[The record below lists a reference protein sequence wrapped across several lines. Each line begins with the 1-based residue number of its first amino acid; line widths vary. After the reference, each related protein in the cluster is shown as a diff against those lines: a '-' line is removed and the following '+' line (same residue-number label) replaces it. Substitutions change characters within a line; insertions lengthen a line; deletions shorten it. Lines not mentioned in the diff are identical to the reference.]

1 MSDWNGFGGLD
12 LTSVQTG
19 GGNTRLQPGRYIV
32 VCKDAKVEEIR
43 NTKNRK
49 LVCDFQAEDGSG
61 EIRFNFNIHHTSEQA
76 QDIGKRQL
84 KSFLVAAGHSNPD
97 KPGDVASLKA
107 LKCAVIVGMGKPW
120 RDENNVERQNTE
132 IKSFLKI
139 DGASASAGGGGKGFE
154 SLEDDIPF

>member
-19 GGNTRLQPGRYIV
+19 GGNTRLQPGRYVV

-84 KSFLVAAGHSNPD
+84 KSFLVAAGHTKILISPVMLRLSKRLSVRSSLVWASHGATRTTSND
-97 KPGDVASLKA
+97 KTRRSRV
-107 LKCAVIVGMGKPW
+107 
-120 RDENNVERQNTE
+120 
-132 IKSFLKI
+132 F
-139 DGASASAGGGGKGFE
+139 
-154 SLEDDIPF
+154 